1 MTRRLPPLTSI
12 RALEAAIRLRSFTR
26 AAEELHVTPAAVSQ
40 QVRQLE
46 DLLGISLFRRGREL
60 QPSEAA
66 LAALPLLSEG
76 FDRLAEGI
84 GRLHGSDVGR
94 PLVVSCPPVFAARW
108 LVPRLDDFQASHPE
122 IELRLLPTRR
132 RVDFRVEDVDAAVR
146 FGAGPFAGL
155 HAERLMPESIV
166 PVAAPAL
173 AAGLRVPADLLRVT
187 LLQDDQQGIE
197 FGMPDWETWLAS
209 LAVSVDGALRTRYVG
224 DLNLSIQAAVSGIG
238 VALSWHSLVADELKA
253 GRLVRLFDGAV
264 PTDHVYH
271 FVAPPAR
278 LERPEVVAFRNWLL
292 AQAGA

>member
-1 MTRRLPPLTSI
+1 MARRLPPLTAV
-12 RALEAAIRLRSFTR
+12 RALESAIRLRSFTR

-46 DLLGISLFRRGREL
+46 ELLGISLFRRGREL
-60 QPSEAA
+60 QPSDAA

-76 FDRLAEGI
+76 FERLYEGI
-84 GRLHGSDVGR
+84 GRLRGADAGR

-108 LVPRLDDFQASHPE
+108 LVPRLDDFQARHPE
-122 IELRLLPTRR
+122 IELRLSPTRR
-132 RVDFRVEDVDAAVR
+132 AVDFRIEDVDAAVR

-166 PVAAPAL
+166 PVASPAL
-173 AAGLRVPADLLRVT
+173 AAGLRTPHDLLRVT
-187 LLQDDQQGIE
+187 LLQDDQQE
-197 FGMPDWETWLAS
+197 LELGMPDWETWLAS
-209 LAVSVDGALRTRYVG
+209 LGVDVDGPLRTRYVG

-238 VALSWHSLVADELKA
+238 VALSWRSLVSDELKA
-253 GRLVRLFDGAV
+253 GRLVHLFDGSV

-278 LERPEVVAFRNWLL
+278 LQRPEVAAFRDWLL
-292 AQAGA
+292 AQAER